1 MANGSDKTV
10 VPLDNSKYLLHPMN
24 ATLITTK
31 TPDGQN
37 NVATVAWIT
46 PVSVN
51 PPLLTM
57 SLRKDRFTYKIIQD
71 TGEFVVNIPTFDM
84 AEKVLKAGRMTG
96 KNIDKFAELPLTPR
110 KAKLVKPPLIEE
122 CVAHLECTLWK
133 TFEAG
138 DHDLIVGEIVAASV
152 MEGYFTHTWDI
163 TKYRPV
169 QHTGKEFF
177 TTCSLES
184 VEIKFES

>member
-1 MANGSDKTV
+1 MTEGPHKSA
-10 VPLDNSKYLLHPMN
+10 VPLDNSLYLLHPLN
-24 ATLITTK
+24 ATLISTK

-37 NVATVAWIT
+37 NVAAVAWIT
-46 PVSVN
+46 PTSVK
-51 PPLLTM
+51 PPLVTM
-57 SLRKDRFTYKIIQD
+57 SLRKSRFTYKAIEK

-84 AEKVLKAGRMTG
+84 AEKVLKAGRISG

-110 KAKLVKPPLIEE
+110 KAKIVHAPLIEE
-122 CVAHLECTLWK
+122 CIAHLECKVWK

-138 DHDLIVGEIVAASV
+138 DHDLIVGEIVAATV
-152 MEGYFTHTWDI
+152 MDGYFTKVWDI

-184 VEIKFES
+184 VEIKF